1 MAAILTDRLLS
12 PRAGSPAADFFPTPH
27 VTRRRSIELA
37 EIFRRIWS
45 VTCEGLLLLWMLI
58 VVAFSLLIAA
68 GAAGLLAGGPMS
80 GG

>member
-12 PRAGSPAADFFPTPH
+12 PRAGSPAAGFSLTPR

-37 EIFRRIWS
+37 ETLKRIWS
-45 VTCEGLLLLWMLI
+45 VTCESLLLLWMLF

-68 GAAGLLAGGPMS
+68 CAVGLLG
-80 GG
+80 

>member
-12 PRAGSPAADFFPTPH
+12 PRVGSPAADFFPTSR

-37 EIFRRIWS
+37 ETLKRIWS

-58 VVAFSLLIAA
+58 VVAFLLLIAA
-68 GAAGLLAGGPMS
+68 GAVGLLG
-80 GG
+80 